1 MVNRFENTTR
11 KSIEVRKQSSSCIV
25 AEFCIVLQ
33 YCISILLVAPLC
45 LTTNLC
51 AVIFY
56 GFFSL
61 SENER
66 ATSPSFLN
74 LRMTRI
80 ENMMDEESRNNNAD
94 TNQQN
99 VEFTLFL
106 ERFLQDT
113 LSDDSEVM
121 KNEPLFVGDFP
132 LDDLFDDI

>member
-1 MVNRFENTTR
+1 
-11 KSIEVRKQSSSCIV
+11 
-25 AEFCIVLQ
+25 
-33 YCISILLVAPLC
+33 
-45 LTTNLC
+45 
-51 AVIFY
+51 
-56 GFFSL
+56 
-61 SENER
+61 
-66 ATSPSFLN
+66 
-74 LRMTRI
+74 
-80 ENMMDEESRNNNAD
+80 MDEESRNNNAD